1 MSPELIAGLA
11 QGLASTGSAMAQQQ
25 ANNAQ
30 MFYNDAQYARQRK
43 DALADWTMQN
53 EYNSPKAQMARYKDA
68 GLNPNLIYGQMTTS
82 PAVRSSDMPN
92 AHLAPVNPTQGIA
105 EGLSKYMDTSL
116 QKAQVDNLKKQ
127 NDVLTQDILLKTAEV
142 LGKGYANSKM
152 ALELQKQPELLQ
164 TTLDGMKANVRKTLI
179 DTGIAQDVN
188 KRQQDLHPIN
198 MDKAVQ
204 DVTNAKS
211 LNALTQAQRKNVL
224 QTTSNLKTEGVIKK
238 LDAQIAAKGIRP
250 GDPIYA
256 RAASYIHNWAEGKSA
271 MQIARDAQLA
281 ITKFLFGIKSKK

>member
-11 QGLASTGSAMAQQQ
+11 SGLAQVGGSVATTQ

-30 MFYNDAQYARQRK
+30 MAYNDLAYQRQRK

-53 EYNSPKAQMARYKDA
+53 EYNSPKAQMARYAEA
-68 GLNPNLIYGQMTTS
+68 GLNPNLIYGQMTQS
-82 PAVRSSDMPN
+82 PSVRSSDYQS
-92 AHLAPVNPTQGIA
+92 AHLAPVNHVQALG
-105 EGLSKYMDTSL
+105 EGMSKYFDTKL
-116 QKAQVDNLKKQ
+116 QQQQVDNLKKQ
-127 NDVLTQDILLKTAEV
+127 NDVLTQEVLLKTADV
-142 LGKGYANSKM
+142 LGKGYSNQKM
-152 ALELQKQPELLQ
+152 ANELQKQPELLQ
-164 TTLDGMKANVRKTLI
+164 TTLDGLNANLRKTLI
-179 DTGIAQDVN
+179 ESGIAQDVN
-188 KRQQDLHPIN
+188 KRQQELHPSTLSKSI
-198 MDKAVQ
+198 Q
-204 DVTNAKS
+204 DVSNAKS
-211 LNALTQAQRKNVL
+211 LNALTQSQRQNVI